1 MLNGEVSEMNIDW
14 DYYKENPWMLP
25 EEYKQEA
32 INKKIELEKKINY
45 LTLLMTPDIENQLI
59 VFLIWIKKSY

>member
-1 MLNGEVSEMNIDW
+1 
-14 DYYKENPWMLP
+14 MLP